1 MKLSYIEQFFTKVKP
16 MQISRH
22 WRLNATRYRLEGIQ
36 YEDGSVSLQKRPQT
50 EQTSLQSED
59 DTQPAISQNEPR
71 KTGTHVAA

>member
-1 MKLSYIEQFFTKVKP
+1 

-50 EQTSLQSED
+50 DYTLLQKEE
-59 DTQPAISQNEPR
+59 DTQPAVSSEEVR
-71 KTGTHVAA
+71 KTSTHAAA